1 MAIESMPPA
10 SNRSVISV
18 VASLLLVL
26 LTASHASAADEIPF
40 EAEDGQEF
48 NIVRFASEGDYLV
61 LWLAPEYGFREAHRA
76 LAGQM
81 SAEGIEVWQIDL
93 VEDLFLPPGTASLK
107 QLDGS
112 YVADLITHAH
122 RETGK
127 QIVVAGDS
135 YAATLALRGARQ
147 WQSQSPTAPYL
158 VGAVLFTPYSYAYL
172 PPLGLEPTYLPIVEA
187 TNIPLVVFQAERSA
201 TYTEFETLLQKLR
214 RHDSPVYTRK
224 LTDVMSLFYEDPPTA
239 AMLRGAEP
247 LARNLRQLLPLLAQH
262 DYPLEPAPLATPA
275 ATKSGIDI
283 YLREFR
289 GNARP
294 GPIRLRDIS
303 GKTIARENFA
313 GRVTLVNFW
322 ATWCPPCIEEI
333 PSLNRLKRNL
343 EGRPFELLS
352 INYAEDSATVS
363 EFLQRIQVD
372 FPVLLDSNGDYAK
385 TWNVISFPSTFVIDK
400 TGHIRYGVNAAIDW
414 DDPELLQRL
423 EDLMHEKSQ

>member
-1 MAIESMPPA
+1 
-10 SNRSVISV
+10 
-18 VASLLLVL
+18 
-26 LTASHASAADEIPF
+26 
-40 EAEDGQEF
+40 
-48 NIVRFASEGDYLV
+48 
-61 LWLAPEYGFREAHRA
+61 
-76 LAGQM
+76 M
-81 SAEGIEVWQIDL
+81 STEGIKVWQIDL
-93 VEDLFLPPGTASLK
+93 VETLFLPPGTTSLK

-201 TYTEFETLLQKLR
+201 TYTEFETLLHKLR

-224 LTDVMSLFYEDPPTA
+224 VPDVMSLFYEDPPTA

-262 DYPLEPAPLATPA
+262 DYTLEPAPLTTPA